1 MMNLYNLTYSEILDA
16 LNKMDV
22 AHGITV
28 EKEAFIPEADLI
40 LCRFKGERFNLKYDL
55 NYGPDIEAIG
65 NINKSDLEIIL
76 QLILQHHHSANNNTI
91 K

>member
-1 MMNLYNLTYSEILDA
+1 MNLYNLTYSEILDA
-16 LNKMDV
+16 LNKMDAV
-22 AHGITV
+22 YEIVV
-28 EKEAFIPEADLI
+28 EKEAFIPEANLI

>member
-1 MMNLYNLTYSEILDA
+1 MDAVCEI
-16 LNKMDV
+16 V
-22 AHGITV
+22 V
-28 EKEAFIPEADLI
+28 EKEAFIPEANLI

>member
-1 MMNLYNLTYSEILDA
+1 MNLYNLTYSEILEA
-16 LNKMDV
+16 LNKMDAV
-22 AHGITV
+22 YGIVV
-28 EKEAFIPEADLI
+28 EKEAFIPEANLI

-76 QLILQHHHSANNNTI
+76 QLILQHHHAANNNTI

>member
-1 MMNLYNLTYSEILDA
+1 MNLYNLTYSEILDA
-16 LNKMDV
+16 LNKMDAV
-22 AHGITV
+22 CEIVV
-28 EKEAFIPEADLI
+28 EKEAFIPEANLI

>member
-1 MMNLYNLTYSEILDA
+1 MNLHNLTYSEILEA
-16 LNKMDV
+16 LIKMDAV
-22 AHGITV
+22 HEITV
-28 EKEAFIPEADLI
+28 EKEALIPESDLI
-40 LCRFKGERFNLKYDL
+40 LCRFKGERFNIKYDL

-65 NINKSDLEIIL
+65 NINKSDLEIIV